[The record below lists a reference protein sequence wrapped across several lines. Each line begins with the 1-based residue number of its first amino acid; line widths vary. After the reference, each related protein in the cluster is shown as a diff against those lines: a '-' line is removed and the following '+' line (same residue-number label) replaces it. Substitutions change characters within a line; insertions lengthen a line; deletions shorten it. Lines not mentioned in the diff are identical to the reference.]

1 MGRTGREGPGR
12 DSDDVVVLRDLP
24 QPETVRPS
32 RRLLFGLGPTFLAGA
47 PGGKSRGGRPRAP
60 RRNLGNQD
68 LNCFDSFWSTWC
80 TKRVVKRRAPDVNPA
95 ERESAQLVDFALRFD
110 FVLHTASSAIYQSRG
125 RKNTGSSQTLK
136 DRGGGGALSRVA
148 AVAVGPFGGRG
159 ARVPLRSREDKVGVR
174 QIARARP
181 PSTAG
186 SPSSEQR
193 VARRSLRGAW
203 DRQVGVTLNG

>member
-1 MGRTGREGPGR
+1 MLIAIWIAGARSQDENTTL
-12 DSDDVVVLRDLP
+12 D
-24 QPETVRPS
+24 
-32 RRLLFGLGPTFLAGA
+32 AGA

-174 QIARARP
+174 RIALGERARGP
-181 PSTAG
+181 HR
-186 SPSSEQR
+186 QQD
-193 VARRSLRGAW
+193 LHHQNRGWRGGAFGELGI
-203 DRQVGVTLNG
+203 DRLV